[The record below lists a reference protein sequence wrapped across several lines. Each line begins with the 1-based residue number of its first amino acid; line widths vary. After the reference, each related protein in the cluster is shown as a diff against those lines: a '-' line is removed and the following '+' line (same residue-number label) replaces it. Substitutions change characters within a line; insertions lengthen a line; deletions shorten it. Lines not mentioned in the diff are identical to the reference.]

1 MKWRKWLDKHTQVG
15 PYEKILLE
23 RGVARDISQCST
35 NAGDADG
42 ESCSICL
49 VEFEEDICTMK
60 TVLLNAFLD
69 CLEVST
75 INAQCVVL
83 ELVQR
88 FVAI

>member
-15 PYEKILLE
+15 PYEKILLG
-23 RGVARDISQCST
+23 RGVARGISQCST
-35 NAGDADG
+35 NA
-42 ESCSICL
+42 
-49 VEFEEDICTMK
+49 DICTMK

-75 INAQCVVL
+75 INAQCVVP